1 MTINGRTCCAR
12 RARTSSRSGGCLL
25 MFATPRFRLYDGN
38 QAGGDPVSRAGAKA
52 HISSCLFSARLKSC
66 PDTKQLSTV
75 ARARQLGHDSLSPE
89 FVRRRPACVTLAQ
102 VAPELPDAKDAQR
115 NRDLKADSG
124 QNGSHPILL
133 PRTCLGRRLDPGNR
147 TLGRGLERRPRR
159 SGENIPQHEG
169 LGRFNFAR
177 IEDLARHGCSFL
189 N

>member
-89 FVRRRPACVTLAQ
+89 FIRRRPACVTLAQ

-133 PRTCLGRRLDPGNR
+133 PRTCLGRRHYSGFDSALYRRLAAKWHFSQENAASHD
-147 TLGRGLERRPRR
+147 LEMATCESKP
-159 SGENIPQHEG
+159 
-169 LGRFNFAR
+169 L
-177 IEDLARHGCSFL
+177 
-189 N
+189 